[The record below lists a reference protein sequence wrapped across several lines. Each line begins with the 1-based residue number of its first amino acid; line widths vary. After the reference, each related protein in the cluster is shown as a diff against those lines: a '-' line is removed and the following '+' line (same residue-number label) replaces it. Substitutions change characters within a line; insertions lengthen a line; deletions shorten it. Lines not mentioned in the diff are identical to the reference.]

1 MRISIV
7 PINGSSFKY
16 LDPGWV
22 VQPWP
27 TGRILSRV
35 RFGFVAI
42 AFGAA
47 ALILASIPSIAQAG
61 SISYAYDAAGRLT
74 CVYNGAGQG
83 VNYNYD
89 VVGNLLSITAATGC
103 AQYTMRSTRK
113 ATAVASSNQG
123 KPVQSRHASNKARI
137 AGELSETAIAG
148 TNRSIA
154 APQRPEQNKNTLKV
168 SLR

>member
-7 PINGSSFKY
+7 LINGSSFKY
-16 LDPGWV
+16 LDRAWV

-27 TGRILSRV
+27 IGRILSRV

-47 ALILASIPSIAQAG
+47 TLIFAGIPSIAQAG

-89 VVGNLLSITAATGC
+89 AVGNLLSITAATGC
-103 AQYTMRSTRK
+103 AQNTMRSVKKT
-113 ATAVASSNQG
+113 TAVASSNQE
-123 KPVQSRHASNKARI
+123 KALQTRRASNRTNTAD
-137 AGELSETAIAG
+137 ALSETAIAG
-148 TNRSIA
+148 TNQPRKTE
-154 APQRPEQNKNTLKV
+154 PDKNALKV